1 MLEFGINYYVGSFIF
16 KKITKKL
23 NAKQLKA
30 LREGSGLKKNSKLL
44 KFNTEGVPYI
54 RITTI
59 SEDWSIEFACTTQIF
74 VMLNFLSPETMNN
87 SEGRETLHRIF
98 TRMYADCVL
107 LGDKQYVIDK
117 SVALSKFMKRKQENI
132 ERSKEDDAT
141 ILEEERQKEALKQ
154 AMLGS
159 VKDIIEN

>member
-44 KFNTEGVPYI
+44 KFNAEGVPYI

-59 SEDWSIEFACTTQIF
+59 SEDWSIEFACTTQMF
-74 VMLNFLSPETMNN
+74 VMLNSLSPKTMN
-87 SEGRETLHRIF
+87 SEDRETLHIMF
-98 TRMYADCVL
+98 TRIYTDCVL
-107 LGDKQYVIDK
+107 LGDKQYMIDK
-117 SVALSKFMKRKQENI
+117 YVALSKFMKRKQENI
-132 ERSKEDDAT
+132 EISKEDDAT
-141 ILEEERQKEALKQ
+141 ILEKERQKEALKQ
-154 AMLGS
+154 TMLGS

>member
-1 MLEFGINYYVGSFIF
+1 
-16 KKITKKL
+16 
-23 NAKQLKA
+23 
-30 LREGSGLKKNSKLL
+30 
-44 KFNTEGVPYI
+44 
-54 RITTI
+54 
-59 SEDWSIEFACTTQIF
+59 
-74 VMLNFLSPETMNN
+74 MLNSLSPETMNN

-107 LGDKQYVIDK
+107 LGDKQYMIDK

-141 ILEEERQKEALKQ
+141 ILEKERQKEALKQ
-154 AMLGS
+154 TMLGS

>member
-30 LREGSGLKKNSKLL
+30 LREESGLKKNSKLL

-59 SEDWSIEFACTTQIF
+59 SEDWSIEFACTTQMF
-74 VMLNFLSPETMNN
+74 VMLNSLSPETMN
-87 SEGRETLHRIF
+87 SEDRETLHIMF
-98 TRMYADCVL
+98 TRIYTDCIL
-107 LGDKQYVIDK
+107 LGDEEYIA
-117 SVALSKFMKRKQENI
+117 STHESFYFL
-132 ERSKEDDAT
+132 AT
-141 ILEEERQKEALKQ
+141 SEHRISNPFEEECEVLIVATNSYL
-154 AMLGS
+154 
-159 VKDIIEN
+159 

>member
-44 KFNTEGVPYI
+44 NFNAEGVPYI

-59 SEDWSIEFACTTQIF
+59 SEDWSIEFACTTQMF
-74 VMLNFLSPETMNN
+74 VMLNSLSPETMNN
-87 SEGRETLHRIF
+87 EDRETLHIMF
-98 TRMYADCVL
+98 TRIYTDCVL
-107 LGDKQYVIDK
+107 LGDEQYIRDK
-117 SVALSKFMKRKQENI
+117 YVALSKFIRRKQEGLEI
-132 ERSKEDDAT
+132 SEEDDAQ
-141 ILEEERQKEALKQ
+141 ILEEERQKEALQQK
-154 AMLGS
+154 MLGS
-159 VKDIIEN
+159 VNDIIES

>member
-1 MLEFGINYYVGSFIF
+1 MLEFGINYYVGNFIF

-30 LREGSGLKKNSKLL
+30 LRAGSGLKKSSKLL
-44 KFNTEGVPYI
+44 KSNTEGVPYI
-54 RITTI
+54 RITTV
-59 SEDWSIEFACTTQIF
+59 SEDWSIEFACTTQMF
-74 VMLNFLSPETMNN
+74 VMLNSLSPKTMNN
-87 SEGRETLHRIF
+87 EDRETLHIMF
-98 TRMYADCVL
+98 TRIYTDCIL
-107 LGDKQYVIDK
+107 LGDEEYIRDK
-117 SVALSKFMKRKQENI
+117 YVALSKFMKRKQENI
-132 ERSKEDDAT
+132 EISKEDDAT